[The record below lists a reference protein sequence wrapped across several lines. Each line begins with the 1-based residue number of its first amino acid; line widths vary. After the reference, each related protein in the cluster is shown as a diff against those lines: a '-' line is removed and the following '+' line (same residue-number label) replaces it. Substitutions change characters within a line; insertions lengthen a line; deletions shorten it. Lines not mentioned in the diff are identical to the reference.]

1 MSNAS
6 PMTYQW
12 LAAMNDSATRGTLY
26 LAPWL
31 TQQ

>member
-12 LAAMNDSATRGTLY
+12 LAAMNDPAIGGTLY

-31 TQQ
+31 T